1 MFSDHVEAVYALL
14 KVAQDFSQ
22 KSLSDLLKAFAK
34 DRNLKVKD
42 FMHLMRQL
50 LSGLKVSFIG

>member
-1 MFSDHVEAVYALL
+1 MFADHVEAVYTLL